1 LWRVF
6 VGLYG
11 TLNAFAF
18 DGGTWTL
25 QDTTNQITVLH
36 GIITTDSPAA
46 TTTSSPREV
55 SWFAP
60 PDNAFKLNVAG
71 AHLASNPG
79 PSGFWGLLRNNS
91 AEWITGFSGY
101 CGHATNLY
109 AELMTILQGLLL
121 VWEKGIRLLICES
134 DSSWVLHLIDHG
146 DNRYHPYA
154 AVINKTRDWVISFS
168 HTLRQGNMCADSLP
182 KMGSSTMD
190 TLTIWDECPQ
200 QLSSLLLGDSLGV
213 TYVRQ

>member
-1 LWRVF
+1 MNNEWIMEPCAVL
-6 VGLYG
+6 
-11 TLNAFAF
+11 
-18 DGGTWTL
+18 
-25 QDTTNQITVLH
+25 DTTNQITVLH

-91 AEWITGFSGY
+91 AEWIT
-101 CGHATNLY
+101 
-109 AELMTILQGLLL
+109 
-121 VWEKGIRLLICES
+121 
-134 DSSWVLHLIDHG
+134 DHG

-190 TLTIWDECPQ
+190 TLTIWNECPQ